1 MVFFSVRAALMWGFL
16 SASALTTAR
25 AEGIVDAL
33 GGKLKKWFMPQPADS
48 LNDHRK
54 IASVSNS
61 ILFRFFDETFTPGGF
76 VYVYPEESKVSI
88 VEENAKN
95 GEVSL
100 QFDLV
105 ADDYSGGAVCLYKM
119 TYDLRPYL
127 KKAALQFWIKGARG
141 DEKAMAALVD
151 EDKSDRRKTVVRVP
165 VDWYD
170 QITKEWSL
178 ISIPLEHFIRLN
190 EKGVYWDK
198 RWKDKEFPDD
208 FDWDRVA
215 EFRIEVRE
223 DENTSFRVWVD
234 DIFIVKT
241 TR

>member
-1 MVFFSVRAALMWGFL
+1 MVFFSVRAALLWCLLLPLAVPTVM
-16 SASALTTAR
+16 
-25 AEGIVDAL
+25 AEGIVDAV
-33 GGKLKKWFMPQPADS
+33 GGKLKKWFMPPPADS
-48 LNDHRK
+48 LNDRRK
-54 IASVSNS
+54 NTPASGNV
-61 ILFRFFDETFTPGGF
+61 LFRFFDETFTPGGF

-88 VEENAKN
+88 DEDNAKN

-119 TYDLRPYL
+119 TYNLRPQL
-127 KKAALQFWIKGARG
+127 KKAALQFWIKGALG
-141 DEKAMAALVD
+141 NENAMAAFVD

-165 VDWYD
+165 VNWYGR
-170 QITKEWSL
+170 ITKEWSL
-178 ISIPLEHFIRLN
+178 ISIPLEHFVRLN

-198 RWKDKEFPDD
+198 RWKDKEFPRD

-215 EFRIEVRE
+215 EFRIEVRK
-223 DENTSFRVWVD
+223 DENKSFRVWVD
-234 DIFIVKT
+234 DIFIVKM